1 MIIILCWYGGWGARE
16 LYLEPRN
23 TYSVI
28 NHYSTPLDLFAHN
41 INFTVIC
48 WQWGMRSAC
57 EIILED
63 VFHLIE

>member
-1 MIIILCWYGGWGARE
+1 MGSPWVVSWATKYVLGYKS
-16 LYLEPRN
+16 LFD
-23 TYSVI
+23 
-28 NHYSTPLDLFAHN
+28 PLDLFAHN

-48 WQWGMRSAC
+48 WQWGMRSAR